1 MSGKE
6 SAIKAALLKF
16 LARFGETT
24 AKPAIY
30 YDMENRDPTVPD
42 VLVIK
47 PDGTEK
53 FYYAHP
59 PYQPITYTEDVNGLP
74 FTLKI

>member
-6 SAIKAALLKF
+6 STIKTALLKF

-47 PDGTEK
+47 PDGTEE
-53 FYYAHP
+53 FYYANPHLIP
-59 PYQPITYTEDVNGLP
+59 PTGDVRADP
-74 FTLKI
+74 C